1 MKPTLYHYPGCSTC
15 KKARAFLSKHGVEVV
30 AVDIVESPPS
40 QQVLGD
46 VLARAGVDVKKL
58 FNVSGQSYR
67 QGGFKE
73 KLPDMTGKQALAAL
87 ARDGKLIKRPL
98 LIAERVT
105 LVGFDEKAWTAAL
118 PSLA

>member
-1 MKPTLYHYPGCSTC
+1 MRPTLYHYPGCITC
-15 KKARAFLSKHGVEVV
+15 KKARAFLARHGVDVV

-40 QQVLGD
+40 QKLLGD

-73 KLPDMTGKQALAAL
+73 KLPAMTEKQALAAL
-87 ARDGKLIKRPL
+87 ARDGKLIKRPI
-98 LIAERVT
+98 LITERVS
-105 LVGFDEKAWTAAL
+105 LVGFDEKAWIAAL
-118 PSLA
+118 SSLA